1 MKPGGCCRRD
11 EMRLE
16 EDFSKVYEAE
26 MQELKEFCENHVN
39 SPQEEAEKAEELEFI
54 KKVAELTLSQ
64 YEHVFDEEKQKKI
77 LSLYHLLVKEASFRG
92 GKVSLDIDDET
103 MIACLEYAG
112 REIVFTGDKMDESA
126 KLFSILFQMMD
137 NGSITAKNDI
147 FTIQA
152 MYQLYENKK
161 VVDRKKEIEALYDE
175 FDRKRGI
182 IRTLPRPFLDDIL

>member
-1 MKPGGCCRRD
+1 
-11 EMRLE
+11 MRLE

-54 KKVAELTLSQ
+54 KKVAELTLLQ

-103 MIACLEYAG
+103 MIACLEY
-112 REIVFTGDKMDESA
+112 
-126 KLFSILFQMMD
+126 
-137 NGSITAKNDI
+137 GSITAKNDI

-182 IRTLPRPFLDDIL
+182 IRTLPRPFLNDIL

>member
-54 KKVAELTLSQ
+54 KKVAELTLLQ

>member
-1 MKPGGCCRRD
+1 
-11 EMRLE
+11 MRLE

-54 KKVAELTLSQ
+54 KKVAELTLLQ

-103 MIACLEYAG
+103 MIAFLEYAG

>member
-1 MKPGGCCRRD
+1 
-11 EMRLE
+11 MRLE

-64 YEHVFDEEKQKKI
+64 YERVFDEEKKKKI

-137 NGSITAKNDI
+137 NGSITAENDV

-152 MYQLYENKK
+152 MYHLYENKK
-161 VVDRKKEIEALYDE
+161 VVNRKKEIEALYDE

-182 IRTLPRPFLDDIL
+182 GRTIPRSYLDDIL

>member
-1 MKPGGCCRRD
+1 
-11 EMRLE
+11 MRLE

-64 YEHVFDEEKQKKI
+64 YERVFDEEKKKKI

-137 NGSITAKNDI
+137 NGSITAENDI

-152 MYQLYENKK
+152 MYHLYENKK
-161 VVDRKKEIEALYDE
+161 VVNRKKEIEALYDE

>member
-1 MKPGGCCRRD
+1 
-11 EMRLE
+11 MRLE
-16 EDFSKVYEAE
+16 EDFSKVYKAE

-64 YEHVFDEEKQKKI
+64 YERVFDEEKKKKI

-112 REIVFTGDKMDESA
+112 KEIVFTGDKMDKSA

-152 MYQLYENKK
+152 M
-161 VVDRKKEIEALYDE
+161 
-175 FDRKRGI
+175 
-182 IRTLPRPFLDDIL
+182 

>member
-1 MKPGGCCRRD
+1 MKPCGCCRRD

-64 YEHVFDEEKQKKI
+64 YERVFDEEKQKKI

-112 REIVFTGDKMDESA
+112 KEIVFTGDKMDESA

-137 NGSITAKNDI
+137 NGSITAENDI

-152 MYQLYENKK
+152 MYHLYENKK

>member
-1 MKPGGCCRRD
+1 MKPCGCCRRD

-64 YEHVFDEEKQKKI
+64 YERVFDEEKKKKI

-112 REIVFTGDKMDESA
+112 KEIVFTGDKMDESA

-137 NGSITAKNDI
+137 NGSITAENDI

-152 MYQLYENKK
+152 MYHLYENKK

>member
-1 MKPGGCCRRD
+1 M
-11 EMRLE
+11 
-16 EDFSKVYEAE
+16 
-26 MQELKEFCENHVN
+26 N
-39 SPQEEAEKAEELEFI
+39 
-54 KKVAELTLSQ
+54 
-64 YEHVFDEEKQKKI
+64 HVFDEEKQKKI

-161 VVDRKKEIEALYDE
+161 VVDRKKEIEHYMMSLTVNVALLGHFPVHFWMTYYKIGKMYDLGTVW
-175 FDRKRGI
+175 KRHYPEVI
-182 IRTLPRPFLDDIL
+182 DIN

>member
-1 MKPGGCCRRD
+1 
-11 EMRLE
+11 MRLE
-16 EDFSKVYEAE
+16 EDFSKVYEVE

-54 KKVAELTLSQ
+54 KKVAKLTLSQ
-64 YEHVFDEEKQKKI
+64 YERIFDEEKKKKI

-112 REIVFTGDKMDESA
+112 KEIIFTGDKMDESA

-137 NGSITAKNDI
+137 NGSITAENDV

-152 MYQLYENKK
+152 MYHLYDNRR
-161 VVDRKKEIEALYDE
+161 VADRKKEIEALYDE

-182 IRTLPRPFLDDIL
+182 VRTIPRSYLDDIL